1 MRSPIRQQTSG
12 PPTTTTAPPASAAP
26 SSAAT
31 PPIGASGGRVELVDL
46 CKRYGAGERPAVDH
60 VDLDIEPG
68 EFITLLGPSGSGKTT
83 TLNMIVGFTE
93 PTSGRILL
101 NGRDITRMPAHR
113 RNFGMV
119 FQNYALFPHL
129 TVAQNVAFPLRERK
143 VPAAETARLVG
154 GALDLVDLA
163 GMENRR
169 PHELSGGQQQRVAL
183 ARAVVFSPSVLLL
196 DEPLSAL
203 DRKLRQ
209 SLQREIKRLH
219 DELGLTFVFVTHD
232 QDEAMTLSDRIAIFD
247 HGRIVALGTPA
258 DLYHRPTTQFV
269 ARFLGESTVFAGRHR
284 SADVYE
290 WHDRKWAVEEQVP
303 GGEERAL
310 VVRPERMRLA
320 PDEESV
326 PSGSNAAPATV
337 TDVSFY
343 GTYYRIELAFGDG
356 SIGCAALPVGAPAT
370 VEPGAGVVAH
380 WRPEDQVLVA
390 E

>member
-1 MRSPIRQQTSG
+1 MSSPI
-12 PPTTTTAPPASAAP
+12 SAA
-26 SSAAT
+26 
-31 PPIGASGGRVELVDL
+31 GGRVELTGLV
-46 CKRYGAGERPAVDH
+46 KQYGGGTPAVDH
-60 VDLDIEPG
+60 IGLDIQPG

-93 PTSGRILL
+93 PTAGRVSL
-101 NGRDITRMPAHR
+101 NGTDITRTPPHK

-143 VPAAETARLVG
+143 VPQAEANRLVG
-154 GALDLVDLA
+154 EALELVDLG

-232 QDEAMTLSDRIAIFD
+232 QDEAMTLSDRIAIFN
-247 HGRIVALGTPA
+247 HGKIVAVGTPA
-258 DLYHRPTTQFV
+258 DLYHRPTTEFV
-269 ARFLGESTVFAGRHR
+269 AKFLGESNVFTA
-284 SADVYE
+284 ADE
-290 WHDRKWAVEEQVP
+290 K
-303 GGEERAL
+303 L
-310 VVRPERMRLA
+310 IVRPERMHVSLS
-320 PDEESV
+320 PDLV
-326 PSGSNAAPATV
+326 PAGHTTTKATV

-343 GTYYRIELAFGDG
+343 GTYYRIELAYGDD
-356 SIGCAALPVGAPAT
+356 SVGCAVLPVGAPAT
-370 VEPGAGVVAH
+370 VDPGAEVVAH
-380 WRPEDQVLVA
+380 WRPEDQVLIQKA
-390 E
+390 SNDALTTGDRTTAKGEQ

>member
-1 MRSPIRQQTSG
+1 MSL
-12 PPTTTTAPPASAAP
+12 
-26 SSAAT
+26 
-31 PPIGASGGRVELVDL
+31 ELADL
-46 CKRYGAGERPAVDH
+46 CKRYGNTGPPVVDH
-60 VDLDIEPG
+60 INLHIEPG

-93 PTSGRILL
+93 PTSGRIRLG
-101 NGRDITRMPAHR
+101 GRDISRMPSHK

-154 GALDLVDLA
+154 TALDLVDLT
-163 GMENRR
+163 GMDNRR

-232 QDEAMTLSDRIAIFD
+232 QDEAMTLSDRIAIFES
-247 HGRIVALGTPA
+247 GRIVAVGTPA
-258 DLYHRPTTQFV
+258 GLYHRPTTQFV
-269 ARFLGESTVFAGRHR
+269 ARFLGESNVFAGRYR
-284 SADVYE
+284 AADVYE
-290 WHDRKWAVEEQVP
+290 WHDRKWTVGEHDQ
-303 GGEERAL
+303 GGEEQAL
-310 VVRPERMRLA
+310 IVRPERMSIAL
-320 PDEESV
+320 DEESV
-326 PSGSNAAPATV
+326 PPGSNAAPAVV

-343 GTYYRIELAFGDG
+343 GTYHRVELAFGDD
-356 SIGCAALPVGAPAT
+356 SVGCAVLPIGAPAA
-370 VEPGAGVVAH
+370 VEPGATVVAH
-380 WRPEDQVLVA
+380 WRPEDQVLVS

>member
-1 MRSPIRQQTSG
+1 MTSPTDQQAVAD
-12 PPTTTTAPPASAAP
+12 APAISAA
-26 SSAAT
+26 
-31 PPIGASGGRVELVDL
+31 GGRVELCDL
-46 CKRYGAGERPAVDH
+46 SKRYGNAEPPAVDH
-60 VDLDIEPG
+60 IDLDIQPG

-93 PTSGRILL
+93 PTSGSIRL
-101 NGRDITRMPAHR
+101 NGRDISRMPPHK

-154 GALDLVDLA
+154 AVLDLVDLG
-163 GMENRR
+163 GMGDRR

-219 DELGLTFVFVTHD
+219 KELGLTFVFVTHD

-247 HGRIVALGTPA
+247 RGRIIALGTPT

-269 ARFLGESTVFAGRHR
+269 ARFLGESNVFAGRYR
-284 SADVYE
+284 APDVYE
-290 WHDRKWAVEEQVP
+290 WHDRKWTVTAAAEGP
-303 GGEERAL
+303 ADAL
-310 VVRPERMRLA
+310 IVRPERMRIA
-320 PDEESV
+320 FDEQSL
-326 PSGSNAAPATV
+326 PPGSNAAPAVV

-343 GTYYRIELAFGDG
+343 GTYSRIELAFGDD
-356 SIGCAALPVGAPAT
+356 SVGCAVLPVGAPAA
-370 VEPGAGVVAH
+370 VEPGARVVAH
-380 WRPEDQVLVA
+380 WQPDDQVLVSQ
-390 E
+390 

>member
-1 MRSPIRQQTSG
+1 
-12 PPTTTTAPPASAAP
+12 
-26 SSAAT
+26 
-31 PPIGASGGRVELVDL
+31 
-46 CKRYGAGERPAVDH
+46 
-60 VDLDIEPG
+60 
-68 EFITLLGPSGSGKTT
+68 
-83 TLNMIVGFTE
+83 MIVGFTE
-93 PTSGRILL
+93 PTSGRIQL
-101 NGRDITRMPAHR
+101 NGRDISRMPPHK

-143 VPAAETARLVG
+143 VPAAETAKLVG
-154 GALDLVDLA
+154 QALELVDLA
-163 GMENRR
+163 AMGHRR

-247 HGRIVALGTPA
+247 NGSIVAVGTPA
-258 DLYHRPTTQFV
+258 ELYHRPTTQFV
-269 ARFLGESTVFAGRHR
+269 ARFLGESNVFAGKYRP
-284 SADVYE
+284 ADVYE
-290 WHDRKWAVEEQVP
+290 WLDRKWTVAEQKNTD
-303 GGEERAL
+303 ENQAL
-310 VVRPERMRLA
+310 IVRPERLRLA
-320 PDEESV
+320 PDDESV
-326 PSGSNAAPATV
+326 PAGDNAAPATV

-343 GTYYRIELAFGDG
+343 GTYYRIELAFADD
-356 SIGCAALPVGAPAT
+356 SVGCAVLPVGTPAA
-370 VEPGAGVVAH
+370 VDSGAQVIAH
-380 WRPEDQVLVA
+380 WRPEDQVLVS

>member
-1 MRSPIRQQTSG
+1 MTSSTRQHQATE
-12 PPTTTTAPPASAAP
+12 AAAISA
-26 SSAAT
+26 
-31 PPIGASGGRVELVDL
+31 GGGRVELRDL
-46 CKRYGAGERPAVDH
+46 CKRYGNSEPAAVDH
-60 VDLDIEPG
+60 IDLEIEPG

-93 PTSGRILL
+93 PTSGSVRL
-101 NGRDITRMPAHR
+101 NGRDISRMPPHK

-143 VPAAETARLVG
+143 VPAAESARLVG
-154 GALDLVDLA
+154 EALELVDLA
-163 GMENRR
+163 GMDGRR

-219 DELGLTFVFVTHD
+219 SELGLTFVFVTHD

-247 HGRIVALGTPA
+247 RGRIVALGTPA
-258 DLYHRPTTQFV
+258 DLYHRPPTRFV
-269 ARFLGESTVFAGRHR
+269 ARFLGESNVFAGRR
-284 SADVYE
+284 GAADVYE
-290 WHDRKWAVEEQVP
+290 WHDRRWRVGEPVTADEQ
-303 GGEERAL
+303 AL
-310 VVRPERMRLA
+310 VVRPERMRVA
-320 PDEESV
+320 VDEGSV
-326 PSGSNAAPATV
+326 PGGSNTAPATV

-343 GTYYRIELAFGDG
+343 GTYHRIELAFGDD
-356 SIGCAALPVGAPAT
+356 SVGCAVLPVGTPAG
-370 VEPGAGVVAH
+370 VDPGARVIAH
-380 WRPEDQVLVA
+380 WRPDDQVLVSV
-390 E
+390 

>member
-1 MRSPIRQQTSG
+1 MTGARVQL
-12 PPTTTTAPPASAAP
+12 
-26 SSAAT
+26 
-31 PPIGASGGRVELVDL
+31 IGLT
-46 CKRYGAGERPAVDH
+46 KQYGTGDPAVDH
-60 VDLDIEPG
+60 VDLDIRPG

-83 TLNMIVGFTE
+83 TLNMIVGFTD
-93 PTSGRILL
+93 PTSGRIEL
-101 NGRDITRMPAHR
+101 NGNDISRTPAHK

-143 VPAAETARLVG
+143 VAAAETDKLVRE
-154 GALDLVDLA
+154 ALDLVDLG
-163 GMENRR
+163 GMGHRR

-183 ARAVVFSPSVLLL
+183 ARAVVFSPNLLLL

-247 HGRIVALGTPA
+247 QGRIVAVGTPTE
-258 DLYHRPTTQFV
+258 LYHRPNTTFV
-269 ARFLGESTVFAGRHR
+269 ARFLGESNVFAGRYLAA
-284 SADVYE
+284 SDVYE
-290 WHDRKWAVEEQVP
+290 WHDRKWAVSP
-303 GGEERAL
+303 GGGGEGQAL
-310 VVRPERMRLA
+310 IVRPERLGVA
-320 PDEESV
+320 LDETSV
-326 PSGSNAAPATV
+326 PAGSNVAPAAV

-343 GTYYRIELAFGDG
+343 GTYYRIELAFADD
-356 SIGCAALPVGAPAT
+356 SVGCAVLPVGAPA
-370 VEPGAGVVAH
+370 EISPGARVVAH
-380 WRPEDQVLVA
+380 WRPEDQVLVS

>member
-1 MRSPIRQQTSG
+1 MSSPI
-12 PPTTTTAPPASAAP
+12 SAA
-26 SSAAT
+26 
-31 PPIGASGGRVELVDL
+31 GGRVELTGLV
-46 CKRYGAGERPAVDH
+46 KTYGSTPAVDH
-60 VDLDIEPG
+60 IDLDIQPG

-93 PTSGRILL
+93 PTAGRVRL
-101 NGRDITRMPAHR
+101 NDKDITRTPPHK

-154 GALDLVDLA
+154 QALDLVDLT
-163 GMENRR
+163 GMDHRR

-232 QDEAMTLSDRIAIFD
+232 QDEAMTLSDRIAIFN
-247 HGRIVALGTPA
+247 HGKIVAIGTPA
-258 DLYHRPTTQFV
+258 DLYHRPPTEFV
-269 ARFLGESTVFAGRHR
+269 ARFLGESNVFHR
-284 SADVYE
+284 PD
-290 WHDRKWAVEEQVP
+290 QT
-303 GGEERAL
+303 L
-310 VVRPERMRLA
+310 IVRPERLHVA
-320 PDEESV
+320 DSPESV
-326 PSGSNAAPATV
+326 PAGDVTEDATV

-343 GTYYRIELAFGDG
+343 GTYYRLELSYGDD
-356 SIGCAALPVGAPAT
+356 SVGCAVLPVGAPAA
-370 VEPGAGVVAH
+370 VDPGAKVVAH
-380 WRPEDQVLVA
+380 WRPEDQVLVTN
-390 E
+390 

>member
-1 MRSPIRQQTSG
+1 M
-12 PPTTTTAPPASAAP
+12 
-26 SSAAT
+26 SSAKT
-31 PPIGASGGRVELVDL
+31 GGRLDLTGLV
-46 CKRYGAGERPAVDH
+46 KRYGTSEPPAVDDI
-60 VDLDIEPG
+60 DLTIEPG

-93 PTSGRILL
+93 PTAGRIEL
-101 NGRDITRMPAHR
+101 NGADITRMPPHR

-129 TVAQNVAFPLRERK
+129 TVAQNIAFPLRERK
-143 VPAAETARLVG
+143 VPAADSAKLVG
-154 GALDLVDLA
+154 DALELVDLG
-163 GMENRR
+163 GMGNRR

-219 DELGLTFVFVTHD
+219 QELGLTFVFVTHD
-232 QDEAMTLSDRIAIFD
+232 QDEAMTLSDRVAIFNR
-247 HGRIVALGTPA
+247 GKIVAIDTPTA
-258 DLYHRPTTQFV
+258 LYHRPTTEFV
-269 ARFLGESTVFAGRHR
+269 ARFLGESNVFAGRR
-284 SADVYE
+284 LGPDVYA
-290 WHDRKWAVEEQVP
+290 WHDRKWTV
-303 GGEERAL
+303 GDGDGETL
-310 VVRPERMRLA
+310 IVRPEKIAVAL
-320 PDEESV
+320 DERDV
-326 PSGSNAAPATV
+326 PSGSNTAPAEV

-343 GTYYRIELAFGDG
+343 GTYHRVELAFEGASDG
-356 SIGCAALPVGAPAT
+356 GGVGGCAVLPVGAPAALA
-370 VEPGAGVVAH
+370 PGARVIAH

>member
-1 MRSPIRQQTSG
+1 M
-12 PPTTTTAPPASAAP
+12 
-26 SSAAT
+26 SSAKT
-31 PPIGASGGRVELVDL
+31 GGRLDLTGLV
-46 CKRYGAGERPAVDH
+46 KRYGTSEPPAVDDI
-60 VDLDIEPG
+60 DLVIEPG

-93 PTSGRILL
+93 PTAGRIEL
-101 NGRDITRMPAHR
+101 NGTDITRMPPHK

-129 TVAQNVAFPLRERK
+129 TVAQNIAFPLRERK
-143 VPAAETARLVG
+143 VPAAESAKLVG
-154 GALDLVDLA
+154 DALDLVDLA
-163 GMENRR
+163 GLGNRR

-219 DELGLTFVFVTHD
+219 QELGLTFVFVTHD
-232 QDEAMTLSDRIAIFD
+232 QDEAMTLSDRVAIFNR
-247 HGRIVALGTPA
+247 GRIVAIDTPTA
-258 DLYHRPTTQFV
+258 LYHRPTTEFV
-269 ARFLGESTVFAGRHR
+269 ARFLGESNVFAGKRLGP
-284 SADVYE
+284 DVYA
-290 WHDRKWAVEEQVP
+290 WHDRKWSV
-303 GGEERAL
+303 GGSGDTL
-310 VVRPERMRLA
+310 IVRPEKIA
-320 PDEESV
+320 IAVHEQDV
-326 PSGSNAAPATV
+326 PTGSNTAPAEV

-343 GTYYRIELAFGDG
+343 GTYHRIELAFGDG
-356 SIGCAALPVGAPAT
+356 ATGCAVLPVGAPAAIG
-370 VEPGAGVVAH
+370 PGARVVAH

>member
-1 MRSPIRQQTSG
+1 MNSP
-12 PPTTTTAPPASAAP
+12 A
-26 SSAAT
+26 
-31 PPIGASGGRVELVDL
+31 IGATGARVELVDL
-46 CKRYGAGERPAVDH
+46 CKRYGTAEPPAVDSIA
-60 VDLDIEPG
+60 LDIQPG

-93 PTSGRILL
+93 PTSGRIEL
-101 NGRDITRMPAHR
+101 NGKDISRTPAHK

-143 VPAAETARLVG
+143 VPAAQSAKLVG
-154 GALDLVDLA
+154 DALELVDLG
-163 GMENRR
+163 GMGNRR

-247 HGRIVALGTPA
+247 HGKIVAVGTPA
-258 DLYHRPTTQFV
+258 ELYHRPTTQFV
-269 ARFLGESTVFAGRHR
+269 ARFLGESNVFAGRYR

-290 WHDRKWAVEEQVP
+290 WNDRKWTVRETGDGTENQ
-303 GGEERAL
+303 AL
-310 VVRPERMRLA
+310 IVRPERLQVA
-320 PDEESV
+320 FDEESV
-326 PSGSNAAPATV
+326 PSGSNVAPAAV

-343 GTYYRIELAFGDG
+343 GTYYRIELAFDDNSTGM
-356 SIGCAALPVGAPAT
+356 AVLPVGAPA
-370 VEPGAGVVAH
+370 VVDPGTRVIAH
-380 WRPEDQVLVA
+380 WRPEDQVLVSQ
-390 E
+390 

>member
-1 MRSPIRQQTSG
+1 MRSPLDQHTSG
-12 PPTTTTAPPASAAP
+12 PPIPQAPAIS
-26 SSAAT
+26 
-31 PPIGASGGRVELVDL
+31 ASGGRVELADL
-46 CKRYGAGERPAVDH
+46 CKRYGAGDRPAVDH
-60 VDLDIEPG
+60 INLDIEPG

-93 PTSGRILL
+93 PTSGRIRL
-101 NGRDITRMPAHR
+101 NGRDITRMPPHK

-154 GALDLVDLA
+154 EALELVDLG
-163 GMENRR
+163 GMDNRR

-258 DLYHRPTTQFV
+258 ELYHRPATQFV
-269 ARFLGESTVFAGRHR
+269 ARFLGESTVFAGRYR
-284 SADVYE
+284 AADVYE
-290 WHDRKWAVEEQVP
+290 WHDRKWTVDEQVP
-303 GGEERAL
+303 GSEQRAL

-320 PDEESV
+320 LDEESV
-326 PSGSNAAPATV
+326 PPGSNAAPATV

-343 GTYYRIELAFGDG
+343 GTYYRIELAFGDD
-356 SIGCAALPVGAPAT
+356 SVGCAVLPVGTPAA
-370 VEPGAGVVAH
+370 VDPGARVVAH
-380 WRPEDQVLVA
+380 WRPEDQVLVS

>member
-1 MRSPIRQQTSG
+1 M
-12 PPTTTTAPPASAAP
+12 TA
-26 SSAAT
+26 
-31 PPIGASGGRVELVDL
+31 GSGGRIELVDL
-46 CKRYGAGERPAVDH
+46 SKRYGSGEPPAVDH
-60 VDLDIEPG
+60 ISIDIEPG

-93 PTSGRILL
+93 PTSGAIRL
-101 NGRDITRMPAHR
+101 NGQDISRLPPHR
-113 RNFGMV
+113 RDFGMV

-143 VPAAETARLVG
+143 VSKVETDRRVG
-154 GALDLVDLA
+154 EALALVDLA
-163 GMENRR
+163 GMEKRR

-209 SLQREIKRLH
+209 SLQREVKRLH
-219 DELGLTFVFVTHD
+219 RELKLTFVFVTHD

-247 HGRIVALGTPA
+247 HGRIDAIGTPA
-258 DLYHRPTTQFV
+258 ELYHRPATQFA
-269 ARFLGESTVFAGRHR
+269 ARFLGESNVFAGEHR
-284 SADVYE
+284 TDDVYE
-290 WHDRKWAVEEQVP
+290 WRDRKWTV
-303 GGEERAL
+303 GGERRVGGNRVL
-310 VVRPERMRLA
+310 IVRPERTALA
-320 PDEESV
+320 LDERSV
-326 PSGSNAAPATV
+326 PAGANGADAVV

-343 GTYYRIELAFGDG
+343 GTYYRVELTYGDG
-356 SIGCAALPVGAPAT
+356 SVGSAALPVGTPAT
-370 VEPGAGVVAH
+370 VSPGTKVIAY

>member
-1 MRSPIRQQTSG
+1 MRSPTEQDL
-12 PPTTTTAPPASAAP
+12 AAK
-26 SSAAT
+26 AA
-31 PPIGASGGRVELVDL
+31 ISASGGRVELTEL
-46 CKRYGAGERPAVDH
+46 SKRYGTSEPPAVDR
-60 VDLDIEPG
+60 VNLDIEPG

-93 PTSGRILL
+93 PTSGSIRL
-101 NGRDITRMPAHR
+101 NGHDITRTPPHK

-143 VPAAETARLVG
+143 VPLAATTRLVG
-154 GALDLVDLA
+154 EALELVDLA
-163 GMENRR
+163 GMDDRR

-247 HGRIVALGTPA
+247 HGRIVAVGTPA
-258 DLYHRPTTQFV
+258 DLYHRPPTQFV
-269 ARFLGESTVFAGRHR
+269 ARFLGESNVFAGRHLATD
-284 SADVYE
+284 SYQ
-290 WHDRKWAVEEQVP
+290 WHDRKWTVSEEP
-303 GGEERAL
+303 RESGAHAL
-310 VVRPERMRLA
+310 IVRPERIGVAL
-320 PDEESV
+320 DEASV
-326 PSGSNAAPATV
+326 PAGANSAPAVV

-343 GTYYRIELAFGDG
+343 GTYYRLELAFGDH
-356 SIGCAALPVGAPAT
+356 SVGCAVLPVGAPAA
-370 VEPGAGVVAH
+370 VDAGSRVITH
-380 WRPEDQVLVA
+380 WRPADQVLVS

>member
-1 MRSPIRQQTSG
+1 MKTSIAR
-12 PPTTTTAPPASAAP
+12 PAAP
-26 SSAAT
+26 EAT
-31 PPIGASGGRVELVDL
+31 SISASGGRVELVDL
-46 CKRYGAGERPAVDH
+46 SKRYGNGEPPAVD
-60 VDLDIEPG
+60 DISLDIEPG

-93 PTSGRILL
+93 PTSGRIRLG
-101 NGRDITRMPAHR
+101 GRDISRMPPHK

-143 VPAAETARLVG
+143 VSTVETTRLVG
-154 GALDLVDLA
+154 EALDLVDLG

-219 DELGLTFVFVTHD
+219 KELGLTFVFVTHD

-247 HGRIVALGTPA
+247 RGRIVSVGTPA
-258 DLYHRPTTQFV
+258 DLYHRPANQFV
-269 ARFLGESTVFAGRHR
+269 ARFLGESNVFAGRYR
-284 SADVYE
+284 GTDVYE
-290 WHDRKWAVEEQVP
+290 WHDRKWTVTEQRY
-303 GGEERAL
+303 GAEERAL
-310 VVRPERMRLA
+310 VVRPERVGVAL
-320 PDEESV
+320 DEESV
-326 PSGSNAAPATV
+326 PPGRNAAPAVV

-343 GTYYRIELAFGDG
+343 GTYYRIELAYGDG
-356 SIGCAALPVGAPAT
+356 AVGCAVLPVGAPAA
-370 VEPGAGVVAH
+370 VDPGAAVVAH
-380 WRPEDQVLVA
+380 WRPEDQVLVS

>member
-1 MRSPIRQQTSG
+1 MSF
-12 PPTTTTAPPASAAP
+12 PTKQHTIPAAP
-26 SSAAT
+26 AIS
-31 PPIGASGGRVELVDL
+31 ASGGRVELADL
-46 CKRYGAGERPAVDH
+46 CKRYGTSEPPAVDH
-60 VDLDIEPG
+60 INLDIEPG

-93 PTSGRILL
+93 PTSGSIRL
-101 NGRDITRMPAHR
+101 NGRDISRMPPHK

-143 VPAAETARLVG
+143 VPARETARLVG
-154 GALDLVDLA
+154 EALNLVDLT
-163 GMENRR
+163 GMDNRR

-219 DELGLTFVFVTHD
+219 DELGLTFMFVTHD

-247 HGRIVALGTPA
+247 NGRIVAVGTPA
-258 DLYHRPTTQFV
+258 DLYHRPTSQFV
-269 ARFLGESTVFAGRHR
+269 ARFLGESNVFAGRQLA
-284 SADVYE
+284 ADVYA
-290 WHDRKWAVEEQVP
+290 WHDRKWTVSGQVAD
-303 GGEERAL
+303 GDKHAL
-310 VVRPERMRLA
+310 IVRPERTAIALDDA
-320 PDEESV
+320 SV
-326 PSGSNAAPATV
+326 PPGANTAPAVV

-343 GTYYRIELAFGDG
+343 GTYYRIELTFGDD
-356 SIGCAALPVGAPAT
+356 SVGCAVLPVGAPAA
-370 VEPGAGVVAH
+370 VDPGSRVIVH
-380 WRPEDQVLVA
+380 WRPDDQVLVS

>member
-1 MRSPIRQQTSG
+1 MTSSTTQQ
-12 PPTTTTAPPASAAP
+12 PAPEAPAINAA
-26 SSAAT
+26 
-31 PPIGASGGRVELVDL
+31 GGRVELRDL
-46 CKRYGAGERPAVDH
+46 CKRYGNSQPPAVDH

-68 EFITLLGPSGSGKTT
+68 EFLTLLGPSGSGKTT
-83 TLNMIVGFTE
+83 TLNMIVGFAE
-93 PTSGRILL
+93 PTSGAVRL
-101 NGRDITRMPAHR
+101 NGRDITRTPPHK

-154 GALDLVDLA
+154 EALELVDLA
-163 GMENRR
+163 GMDDRR

-247 HGRIVALGTPA
+247 RGRIVALGTPA
-258 DLYHRPTTQFV
+258 DLYHRPTSRFV
-269 ARFLGESTVFAGRHR
+269 ARFLGESTVFTGRR
-284 SADVYE
+284 SAADVYE
-290 WHDRKWAVEEQVP
+290 WLDRRWRVAAQAGEGDGQAV
-303 GGEERAL
+303 
-310 VVRPERMRLA
+310 VVRPERLRVA
-320 PDEESV
+320 ADEASV
-326 PSGSNAAPATV
+326 PSGDNTADATV

-343 GTYYRIELAFGDG
+343 GTYHRIELAFGDG
-356 SIGCAALPVGAPAT
+356 TVGCAVLPVGVPAT
-370 VEPGAGVVAH
+370 VTPGTRVVAH
-380 WRPEDQVLVA
+380 WRPEDQVLVS

>member
-1 MRSPIRQQTSG
+1 MSSPI
-12 PPTTTTAPPASAAP
+12 SAA
-26 SSAAT
+26 
-31 PPIGASGGRVELVDL
+31 GGRVELTDL
-46 CKRYGAGERPAVDH
+46 VKAYPGTNTPAVDH
-60 VDLDIEPG
+60 IDLDIQPG

-93 PTSGRILL
+93 PTAGRVRL
-101 NGRDITRMPAHR
+101 NDKDITRTPPHK

-154 GALDLVDLA
+154 QALDLVDLT
-163 GMENRR
+163 GMDHRR

-232 QDEAMTLSDRIAIFD
+232 QDEAMTLSDRIAIFN
-247 HGRIVALGTPA
+247 HGKIVAIGTPA
-258 DLYHRPTTQFV
+258 DLYHRPTTEFV
-269 ARFLGESTVFAGRHR
+269 ARFLGESNVFRR
-284 SADVYE
+284 QD
-290 WHDRKWAVEEQVP
+290 QT
-303 GGEERAL
+303 L
-310 VVRPERMRLA
+310 IVRPERLHVA
-320 PDEESV
+320 DSPESV
-326 PSGSNAAPATV
+326 PAGDVTEDATV

-343 GTYYRIELAFGDG
+343 GTYYRLELSYGDD
-356 SIGCAALPVGAPAT
+356 SVGCAVLPVGAPAA
-370 VEPGAGVVAH
+370 VDPGAKVVAH
-380 WRPEDQVLVA
+380 WRPEDQVLVTN
-390 E
+390 

>member
-1 MRSPIRQQTSG
+1 MK
-12 PPTTTTAPPASAAP
+12 
-26 SSAAT
+26 
-31 PPIGASGGRVELVDL
+31 GGRVELVDL
-46 CKRYGAGERPAVDH
+46 SKRYGSTEPPAVDH
-60 VDLDIEPG
+60 VTLDIEPG

-93 PTSGRILL
+93 PTSGRVRL
-101 NGRDITRMPAHR
+101 NDRDITQMPPHK

-143 VPAAETARLVG
+143 VPAAETERLVG

-163 GMENRR
+163 GMGNRR

-209 SLQREIKRLH
+209 TLQREIKRLH

-247 HGRIVALGTPA
+247 AGRIVAVGTPA
-258 DLYHRPTTQFV
+258 ELYHRPSTLFV
-269 ARFLGESTVFAGRHR
+269 ARFLGESTVFAGRLV
-284 SADVYE
+284 APDVYA
-290 WHDRKWAVEEQVP
+290 WHDRKWTITGRP
-303 GGEERAL
+303 RDGAL
-310 VVRPERMRLA
+310 VVRPERIAVAL
-320 PDEESV
+320 DEQSV
-326 PSGSNAAPATV
+326 PAGANTAPAVV

-343 GTYYRIELAFGDG
+343 GTFHRVELAFGDD
-356 SIGCAALPVGAPAT
+356 SVGCTVLPAGTSPAI
-370 VEPGAGVVAH
+370 EPGARVIAH
-380 WRPEDQVLVA
+380 WRPEDQVLVTA
-390 E
+390 EP